1 MIFVTY
7 DFYLVISLLQSTLY
21 KTETFG
27 DGTKCLSHRE
37 TNEASK
43 ERRWPTLGVCFT
55 EVFVLQGVRQVRVD
69 YWWFSLS
76 CNQNLTWKPFNTES
90 LWIYKK
96 PCQESGLCN
105 ISFARYSEKRFTQIY
120 IALCG
125 VAMHVCVP
133 FRGTNVTVGNQQ
145 KRLFLSFP
153 TNAWVLCLRNS

>member
-27 DGTKCLSHRE
+27 DGTKCLSYRQMKQVKKGG
-37 TNEASK
+37 A
-43 ERRWPTLGVCFT
+43 WPTLGVCFT
-55 EVFVLQGVRQVRVD
+55 EVFILQGVRQERVD
-69 YWWFSLS
+69 YGWFSLS
-76 CNQNLTWKPFNTES
+76 CNQNLKWKPFNTES

-96 PCQESGLCN
+96 PCQVSGLCN

>member
-21 KTETFG
+21 KMETFG
-27 DGTKCLSHRE
+27 DGTKCLSYRE

-125 VAMHVCVP
+125 VAMLCVP
-133 FRGTNVTVGNQQ
+133 FRGTNITVGNQQ

>member
-27 DGTKCLSHRE
+27 DGTKCLSYRE

-43 ERRWPTLGVCFT
+43 ERQWPTLGVCFT

-125 VAMHVCVP
+125 VAMLCVP
-133 FRGTNVTVGNQQ
+133 FRGTNITVGNQQ

>member
-27 DGTKCLSHRE
+27 DGTKCLSYRE

-120 IALCG
+120 WYSFVRSCHALC
-125 VAMHVCVP
+125 P
-133 FRGTNVTVGNQQ
+133 FQGYKYNRW
-145 KRLFLSFP
+145 KP
-153 TNAWVLCLRNS
+153 TETSVFKFSY